1 MWSRKEL
8 KQKGKKAFNRNYWK
22 TVLVAV
28 VLSLIVGTGSFGSSF
43 ASGFSDGFSDATDR
57 MSEIEDYDDYDD
69 YDYDDYD
76 DYDYDDYDDY
86 DYDYDDQDDYSD
98 MDIDEEFG
106 VSGPEMVAIAI
117 LAIVFIIIFVIV
129 MAIVIVIDAFVI
141 NPLEIGIRRFG
152 LANLNAKAEVKE
164 IGFGYDHNYKNGVK
178 TMFFRDLYTF
188 LWSLLF
194 IIPGIV
200 KSYEYRMIPY
210 LLADHP
216 DMTSEQAFA
225 ESKRM
230 MTGQKWNAFVLDL
243 SFIGWDILSILTLG
257 MLSIFYVEPYKFMTK
272 AALYE
277 KLAYGDTI
285 QDNVVTDVQ

>member
-28 VLSLIVGTGSFGSSF
+28 VLSLIVGTGSFCSSF
-43 ASGFSDGFSDATDR
+43 ASGFSDGFSDGVSDATDT
-57 MSEIEDYDDYDD
+57 MSEIEDYDEDYDDYDD

-76 DYDYDDYDDY
+76 DYDYDD
-86 DYDYDDQDDYSD
+86 QADYSG

-106 VSGPEMVAIAI
+106 VPGPEIVAIVI
-117 LAIVFIIIFVIV
+117 FVIVFIIIFVIA
-129 MAIVIVIDAFVI
+129 MAIAIVLDAFVI

-257 MLSIFYVEPYKFMTK
+257 ILSIFYVEPYKFMTK

-277 KLAYGDTI
+277 KLAYGDTM

>member
-8 KQKGKKAFNRNYWK
+8 KQKGKNAFNRNYWK

-28 VLSLIVGTGSFGSSF
+28 VLSLIVGTGGSGASF
-43 ASGFSDGFSDATDR
+43 ANGFADGFSDGVSDATDT
-57 MSEIEDYDDYDD
+57 MSEIEDYDYDDDYDDD
-69 YDYDDYD
+69 YDYDDQA
-76 DYDYDDYDDY
+76 DYIDG
-86 DYDYDDQDDYSD
+86 
-98 MDIDEEFG
+98 DIDEEFG

-117 LAIVFIIIFVIV
+117 FAIVFIIIFVIV
-129 MAIVIVIDAFVI
+129 MAIVIVFDAFVI

-152 LANLNAKAEVKE
+152 LANLNTKAEVKE

>member
-28 VLSLIVGTGSFGSSF
+28 VLSLIVGTGSFCSSF
-43 ASGFSDGFSDATDR
+43 ASGFSDGFSDGVSDATDT
-57 MSEIEDYDDYDD
+57 MSEIEDYDEDYDDYDD

-76 DYDYDDYDDY
+76 DYDYDD
-86 DYDYDDQDDYSD
+86 QADYSG

-106 VSGPEMVAIAI
+106 VPGPEIVAIVI
-117 LAIVFIIIFVIV
+117 FVIVFIIIFVIA
-129 MAIVIVIDAFVI
+129 MAIAIVLDAFVI

-230 MTGQKWNAFVLDL
+230 MTGQKWSAFVLDL

-257 MLSIFYVEPYKFMTK
+257 ILSIFYVEPYKFMTK

-277 KLAYGDTI
+277 KLAYGDTM
-285 QDNVVTDVQ
+285 QDNVVTDIQ

>member
-28 VLSLIVGTGSFGSSF
+28 VLSLIVGTGSFCSSF
-43 ASGFSDGFSDATDR
+43 ASGFSDGFSDGVSDATDT
-57 MSEIEDYDDYDD
+57 MSEIEDYDEDYDDYDD

-76 DYDYDDYDDY
+76 DYDYDD
-86 DYDYDDQDDYSD
+86 QADYSG

-106 VSGPEMVAIAI
+106 VPGPEIVAIVI
-117 LAIVFIIIFVIV
+117 FVIVFIIIFAIA
-129 MAIVIVIDAFVI
+129 MAIAIVLDAFVI

-257 MLSIFYVEPYKFMTK
+257 ILSIFYVEPYKFMTK

-277 KLAYGDTI
+277 KLAYGDTM

>member
-28 VLSLIVGTGSFGSSF
+28 VLSLIVGTGSFCSSF
-43 ASGFSDGFSDATDR
+43 ASGFSDGFSDGVSDATDT
-57 MSEIEDYDDYDD
+57 MSEIEDYDEDYDD
-69 YDYDDYD
+69 YDYDD
-76 DYDYDDYDDY
+76 
-86 DYDYDDQDDYSD
+86 QADYSGL
-98 MDIDEEFG
+98 DIDEEFG
-106 VSGPEMVAIAI
+106 VPGPEIVAIVI
-117 LAIVFIIIFVIV
+117 FVIVFIIIFVIA
-129 MAIVIVIDAFVI
+129 MAIAIVLDAFVI

-257 MLSIFYVEPYKFMTK
+257 ILSIFYVEPYKFMTK

-277 KLAYGDTI
+277 KLAYGDTM

>member
-1 MWSRKEL
+1 MWSREEL

-43 ASGFSDGFSDATDR
+43 ASGFSDGFSDGVSDATDA
-57 MSEIEDYDDYDD
+57 MSEIEDYDE
-69 YDYDDYD
+69 
-76 DYDYDDYDDY
+76 DYDDYDDY
-86 DYDYDDQDDYSD
+86 DYDYDDQADYSG

-106 VSGPEMVAIAI
+106 VPGPEIVAIVI
-117 LAIVFIIIFVIV
+117 FVIVFIIIFVIA
-129 MAIVIVIDAFVI
+129 MAIAIVLDAFVI

-257 MLSIFYVEPYKFMTK
+257 ILSIFYVEPYKFMTK

-277 KLAYGDTI
+277 KLAYGDTM

>member
-1 MWSRKEL
+1 MSFWDNV
-8 KQKGKKAFNRNYWK
+8 KKFTQPYA
-22 TVLVAV
+22 
-28 VLSLIVGTGSFGSSF
+28 
-43 ASGFSDGFSDATDR
+43 D
-57 MSEIEDYDDYDD
+57 DDYDD
-69 YDYDDYD
+69 YG
-76 DYDYDDYDDY
+76 DY

-106 VSGPEMVAIAI
+106 VSGPEIVAIAI
-117 LAIVFIIIFVIV
+117 FVIVFIIIFVLV
-129 MAIVIVIDAFVI
+129 MAIAIVLDASVI
-141 NPLEIGIRRFG
+141 NPLESGIRRFG

-200 KSYEYRMIPY
+200 KSYEYQMIPY
-210 LLADHP
+210 LLADNP
-216 DMTSEQAFA
+216 QMTKEQAFE

-230 MTGQKWNAFVLDL
+230 MQGQKWKAFVLDL
-243 SFIGWDILSILTLG
+243 SFIGWNILSALTLG
-257 MLSIFYVEPYKFMTK
+257 ILGIFYVQPYMDATH

-277 KLAYGDTI
+277 ALRYGMPYNNAQYGFYNGMPQQQAPNGFTN
-285 QDNVVTDVQ
+285 NVPNSIVEENPNNQYQ

>member
-43 ASGFSDGFSDATDR
+43 ASGFSDGFSDGVSDATDT
-57 MSEIEDYDDYDD
+57 MSEIEDYDEDYE
-69 YDYDDYD
+69 
-76 DYDYDDYDDY
+76 DYDDYDDY
-86 DYDYDDQDDYSD
+86 DYDYDDQADYSG

-106 VSGPEMVAIAI
+106 VPGPEIVAIVI
-117 LAIVFIIIFVIV
+117 FVIVFIIIFVIA
-129 MAIVIVIDAFVI
+129 MAIAIVLDAFVI

-257 MLSIFYVEPYKFMTK
+257 ILSIFYVEPYKFMTK

-277 KLAYGDTI
+277 KLAYGDTM

>member
-28 VLSLIVGTGSFGSSF
+28 VLSLIVGTGGSGASF
-43 ASGFSDGFSDATDR
+43 ANGFSDGFSDGVSDATDT
-57 MSEIEDYDDYDD
+57 MSEIDNYDD
-69 YDYDDYD
+69 
-76 DYDYDDYDDY
+76 DYDDYDDY
-86 DYDYDDQDDYSD
+86 DYDYDYDDYSG

-106 VSGPEMVAIAI
+106 VPGPEIVAIAI
-117 LAIVFIIIFVIV
+117 FVIVFIIIFVIV

-277 KLAYGDTI
+277 KLAYGDTM

>member
-43 ASGFSDGFSDATDR
+43 ASGFSDGFSDGVSDATDT
-57 MSEIEDYDDYDD
+57 MSEIEDYDEDYDDYDD

-76 DYDYDDYDDY
+76 DYDYDD
-86 DYDYDDQDDYSD
+86 QADYSG

-106 VSGPEMVAIAI
+106 VPGPEIVAIVI
-117 LAIVFIIIFVIV
+117 FVIVFIIIFVIA
-129 MAIVIVIDAFVI
+129 MAIAIVLDAFVI

-257 MLSIFYVEPYKFMTK
+257 ILSIFYVEPYKFMTK

-277 KLAYGDTI
+277 KLAYGDTM

>member
-43 ASGFSDGFSDATDR
+43 ASGFSDGFSDGVSDATDT
-57 MSEIEDYDDYDD
+57 MSEIEDYDEDYDDFDYDD
-69 YDYDDYD
+69 YDYDD
-76 DYDYDDYDDY
+76 
-86 DYDYDDQDDYSD
+86 QADYSG

-106 VSGPEMVAIAI
+106 VPGPEIVAIVI
-117 LAIVFIIIFVIV
+117 FAIVFIIIFAIA
-129 MAIVIVIDAFVI
+129 MAIAIVLDAFVI

-257 MLSIFYVEPYKFMTK
+257 ILSIFYVEPYKFMTK

-277 KLAYGDTI
+277 KLAYGDTM

>member
-43 ASGFSDGFSDATDR
+43 ASGFSDGFSDGVSDATDT
-57 MSEIEDYDDYDD
+57 MSEIEDYDE
-69 YDYDDYD
+69 
-76 DYDYDDYDDY
+76 DYDDYDDY
-86 DYDYDDQDDYSD
+86 DYDYDDQADYSG

-106 VSGPEMVAIAI
+106 VPGPEIVAIAI
-117 LAIVFIIIFVIV
+117 FVIVFIIIFAIA
-129 MAIVIVIDAFVI
+129 MAIAIVLDAFVI

-277 KLAYGDTI
+277 KLAYGDTM

>member
-1 MWSRKEL
+1 MWSREEL

-43 ASGFSDGFSDATDR
+43 ASGFSDGFSDGVSDATDR
-57 MSEIEDYDDYDD
+57 MSEFEDYDEDYDDYDD

-76 DYDYDDYDDY
+76 DYDYDD
-86 DYDYDDQDDYSD
+86 QADYSG

-106 VSGPEMVAIAI
+106 VPGPEIVAIVI
-117 LAIVFIIIFVIV
+117 FVIVFIIIFVIA
-129 MAIVIVIDAFVI
+129 MAIAIVLDAFVI

-194 IIPGIV
+194 IVPGIV

-257 MLSIFYVEPYKFMTK
+257 ILSIFYVEPYKFMTK

-277 KLAYGDTI
+277 KLAYGDTM

>member
-8 KQKGKKAFNRNYWK
+8 KQKGKNAFNRNYWK

-28 VLSLIVGTGSFGSSF
+28 VLSLIVGTGGSGASF
-43 ASGFSDGFSDATDR
+43 ANGFSDGFSDGVSDATDT
-57 MSEIEDYDDYDD
+57 MSEIDNYDD
-69 YDYDDYD
+69 
-76 DYDYDDYDDY
+76 DYDDYDDY
-86 DYDYDDQDDYSD
+86 DYDYDYDDYSG

-106 VSGPEMVAIAI
+106 VPGPEIVAIVI
-117 LAIVFIIIFVIV
+117 FVIVFIIIFAIA
-129 MAIVIVIDAFVI
+129 MAIAIVLDAFVI

-257 MLSIFYVEPYKFMTK
+257 ILSIFYVEPYKFMTK

-277 KLAYGDTI
+277 KLAYGDTM

>member
-43 ASGFSDGFSDATDR
+43 ASGFSDGFSDGVSDATDT
-57 MSEIEDYDDYDD
+57 MSEIEDYDE
-69 YDYDDYD
+69 
-76 DYDYDDYDDY
+76 DYDDYDDY
-86 DYDYDDQDDYSD
+86 DYDYDDQADYSG

-106 VSGPEMVAIAI
+106 VPGPEIVAIVI
-117 LAIVFIIIFVIV
+117 FAIVFIIIFAIA
-129 MAIVIVIDAFVI
+129 MAIAIVLDAFVI

-257 MLSIFYVEPYKFMTK
+257 ILSIFYVEPYKFMTK

-277 KLAYGDTI
+277 KLAYGDTM

>member
-28 VLSLIVGTGSFGSSF
+28 VLSLIVGTGSFCSSF
-43 ASGFSDGFSDATDR
+43 ASGFSDGFSDGVSDATDR
-57 MSEIEDYDDYDD
+57 MSEIEDYDD
-69 YDYDDYD
+69 
-76 DYDYDDYDDY
+76 
-86 DYDYDDQDDYSD
+86 QADYSG

-106 VSGPEMVAIAI
+106 VPGPEIVAIVI
-117 LAIVFIIIFVIV
+117 FVIVFIIIFAIA
-129 MAIVIVIDAFVI
+129 MAIAIVLDAFVI

-257 MLSIFYVEPYKFMTK
+257 ILSIFYVEPYKFMTK

-277 KLAYGDTI
+277 KLAYGDTM

>member
-28 VLSLIVGTGSFGSSF
+28 VLSLIVGTGSFCSSF
-43 ASGFSDGFSDATDR
+43 ASGFSDGFSDGVSDATDT
-57 MSEIEDYDDYDD
+57 MSEIEDYDEDYDDYDD

-76 DYDYDDYDDY
+76 DYDYDD
-86 DYDYDDQDDYSD
+86 QADYSGL
-98 MDIDEEFG
+98 DIDEEFG
-106 VSGPEMVAIAI
+106 VPGPEIVAIVI
-117 LAIVFIIIFVIV
+117 FVIVFIIIFVIA
-129 MAIVIVIDAFVI
+129 MAIAIVLDAFVI

-257 MLSIFYVEPYKFMTK
+257 ILSIFYVEPYKFMTK

-277 KLAYGDTI
+277 KLAYGDTM

>member
-43 ASGFSDGFSDATDR
+43 ASGFSDGFSDGVSDATDT
-57 MSEIEDYDDYDD
+57 MSEIEDYDEDYDDYDD

-76 DYDYDDYDDY
+76 DYDYDD
-86 DYDYDDQDDYSD
+86 QADYSGL
-98 MDIDEEFG
+98 DIDEEFG
-106 VSGPEMVAIAI
+106 VPGPEIVAIVI
-117 LAIVFIIIFVIV
+117 FVIVFIIIFVIA
-129 MAIVIVIDAFVI
+129 MAIAIVLDAFVI

-257 MLSIFYVEPYKFMTK
+257 ILSIFYVEPYKFMTK

-277 KLAYGDTI
+277 KLAYGDTM
-285 QDNVVTDVQ
+285 QDNVVTDIQ

>member
-43 ASGFSDGFSDATDR
+43 ASGFSDGFSDGVSDATDA
-57 MSEIEDYDDYDD
+57 MSEIEDYDE
-69 YDYDDYD
+69 
-76 DYDYDDYDDY
+76 
-86 DYDYDDQDDYSD
+86 DYDDQADYSG

-106 VSGPEMVAIAI
+106 VPGPEIVAIVI
-117 LAIVFIIIFVIV
+117 FVIVFIIIFVIA
-129 MAIVIVIDAFVI
+129 MAIAIVLDAFVI

-257 MLSIFYVEPYKFMTK
+257 ILSIFYVEPYKFMTK

-277 KLAYGDTI
+277 KLAYGDTM

>member
-43 ASGFSDGFSDATDR
+43 ASGFSDGFSDGVSDATDT
-57 MSEIEDYDDYDD
+57 MSEIEDYDEDYDDYGD

-76 DYDYDDYDDY
+76 DYDYDD
-86 DYDYDDQDDYSD
+86 QADYSG

-106 VSGPEMVAIAI
+106 VPGPEIVAIVI
-117 LAIVFIIIFVIV
+117 FAIVFIIIFAIA
-129 MAIVIVIDAFVI
+129 MAIAIVLDAFVI

-164 IGFGYDHNYKNGVK
+164 IGFGYDNNYKNGVK

-257 MLSIFYVEPYKFMTK
+257 ILSIFYVEPYKFMTK

-277 KLAYGDTI
+277 KLAYGDTK
-285 QDNVVTDVQ
+285 QDNVVTDIQ

>member
-1 MWSRKEL
+1 
-8 KQKGKKAFNRNYWK
+8 
-22 TVLVAV
+22 
-28 VLSLIVGTGSFGSSF
+28 
-43 ASGFSDGFSDATDR
+43 
-57 MSEIEDYDDYDD
+57 
-69 YDYDDYD
+69 
-76 DYDYDDYDDY
+76 
-86 DYDYDDQDDYSD
+86 

-106 VSGPEMVAIAI
+106 VPGPEIVAIVI
-117 LAIVFIIIFVIV
+117 FVIVFIIIFAIA
-129 MAIVIVIDAFVI
+129 MAIAIVLDAFVI

-194 IIPGIV
+194 IVPGIV

-257 MLSIFYVEPYKFMTK
+257 ILSIFYVEPYKFMTK

-277 KLAYGDTI
+277 KLAYGDTM

>member
-8 KQKGKKAFNRNYWK
+8 KQKGKNAFNRNYWK

-43 ASGFSDGFSDATDR
+43 ASGFSEGFSDGVSDATDT
-57 MSEIEDYDDYDD
+57 MSEIDDYDDDYDDYDD
-69 YDYDDYD
+69 Y
-76 DYDYDDYDDY
+76 DY

-106 VSGPEMVAIAI
+106 VSGPEIVAIAI
-117 LAIVFIIIFVIV
+117 FVIVFIIIFVIV
-129 MAIVIVIDAFVI
+129 MAIAIVLDAFVI

-200 KSYEYRMIPY
+200 KSYEYRMVPY

>member
-28 VLSLIVGTGSFGSSF
+28 VLSLIVGGGNIGSSF
-43 ASGFSDGFSDATDR
+43 ASGFSNGFPDGVSEANDTIA
-57 MSEIEDYDDYDD
+57 EIEDYGDSDYGDEA
-69 YDYDDYD
+69 
-76 DYDYDDYDDY
+76 
-86 DYDYDDQDDYSD
+86 DYSD
-98 MDIDEEFG
+98 MDIDEAFG
-106 VSGPEMVAIAI
+106 VPGPEVAA
-117 LAIVFIIIFVIV
+117 IIIFVVVFTIIFV
-129 MAIVIVIDAFVI
+129 IAMAIAIVIDAFVI

-152 LANLNAKAEVKE
+152 LANLDAKAEVKE
-164 IGFGYDHNYKNGVK
+164 IGFGFDHNYKNGVK
-178 TMFFRDLYTF
+178 TMFLKDLYTV

-216 DMTSEQAFA
+216 EMTSEQAFA

-230 MTGQKWNAFVLDL
+230 MTGQKWKAFVLDL
-243 SFIGWDILSILTLG
+243 SFLGWDILSIFTFG
-257 MLSIFYVEPYKFMTK
+257 ILSIFYVEPYRFMTN

-277 KLAYGDTI
+277 KLAYGSI
-285 QDNVVTDVQ
+285 AQDDVAIDAQ

>member
-1 MWSRKEL
+1 MWSREEL

-28 VLSLIVGTGSFGSSF
+28 ILSLIVGTGSFGSSF
-43 ASGFSDGFSDATDR
+43 ASGFSDGFSDGVSDATDT
-57 MSEIEDYDDYDD
+57 MSEIEDYDEDYDDYDD
-69 YDYDDYD
+69 YDDDDYD
-76 DYDYDDYDDY
+76 DYDYDD
-86 DYDYDDQDDYSD
+86 QADYSG

-106 VSGPEMVAIAI
+106 VPGPEIVAIVI
-117 LAIVFIIIFVIV
+117 FVIVFIIIFAIA
-129 MAIVIVIDAFVI
+129 MAIAIVLDAFVI

-257 MLSIFYVEPYKFMTK
+257 ILSIFYVEPYKFMTK

-277 KLAYGDTI
+277 KLAYGDTK
-285 QDNVVTDVQ
+285 QDNVVTDIQ

>member
-8 KQKGKKAFNRNYWK
+8 KQKGKNAFNRNYWK

-28 VLSLIVGTGSFGSSF
+28 VLSLIVGTGGSGASF
-43 ASGFSDGFSDATDR
+43 ANGFADGFSDGVSDATDT
-57 MSEIEDYDDYDD
+57 MSEIEDYDYDDDYDDD
-69 YDYDDYD
+69 YDYDDQA
-76 DYDYDDYDDY
+76 DYIDG
-86 DYDYDDQDDYSD
+86 
-98 MDIDEEFG
+98 DIDEEFG

-117 LAIVFIIIFVIV
+117 FAIVFIIIFVIV
-129 MAIVIVIDAFVI
+129 MAIVIVFDAFVI

-152 LANLNAKAEVKE
+152 LTNLNAKAEVKE

>member
-28 VLSLIVGTGSFGSSF
+28 VLSLIVGTGGSGASF
-43 ASGFSDGFSDATDR
+43 ANGFADGFSDGVSDATDT
-57 MSEIEDYDDYDD
+57 MSEIDNYDDDYDD
-69 YDYDDYD
+69 YD
-76 DYDYDDYDDY
+76 

-117 LAIVFIIIFVIV
+117 FAIVFIIIFVIV

-152 LANLNAKAEVKE
+152 LTNLNTKAEVKE

-257 MLSIFYVEPYKFMTK
+257 ILSIFYVEPYKFMTK